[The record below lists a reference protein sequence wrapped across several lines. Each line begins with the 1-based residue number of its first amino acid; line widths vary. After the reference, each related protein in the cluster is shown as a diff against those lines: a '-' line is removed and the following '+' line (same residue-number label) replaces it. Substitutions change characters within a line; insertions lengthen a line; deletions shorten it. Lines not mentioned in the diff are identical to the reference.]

1 VPRRRA
7 DRPSSALG
15 RAFDDARFGAAR
27 TLNLRDGLPTAAE
40 AVERADR
47 WLRGRQ
53 ADAAADEVLIITG
66 RGNRSVD
73 GIGVIRAAMARLF
86 PVLRRR
92 GVIREVREH
101 SPGSFVVQLAPLRA
115 LVEAPRRSRRDVVRP
130 VPQDPTVLA
139 GLEAP
144 TRAALRRLAMAS
156 LSALGM
162 HAPTEAFVADEM
174 VRQFSSLAATV
185 TDGPDREARLAR
197 VVALALE
204 EYEA

>member
-1 VPRRRA
+1 MPPRRT
-7 DRPSSALG
+7 DRGPSALG

-53 ADAAADEVLIITG
+53 AEAAADEVLVITG

-73 GIGVIRAAMARLF
+73 GVGVIRAAIARLF

-92 GVIREVREH
+92 GVIREAREH

-115 LVEAPRRSRRDVVRP
+115 LVEAPRRSRRDIVPP
-130 VPQDPTVLA
+130 VPQDPAVLA
-139 GLEAP
+139 GLELP
-144 TRAALRRLAMAS
+144 TRLALRRLAMAS
-156 LSALGM
+156 LSALGV

-174 VRQFSSLAATV
+174 VRQFSSFAATV

-197 VVALALE
+197 VVALALD